1 MLTEATP
8 SRATLGYLDSIGRR
22 WRPRFSLRRLRLTQ
36 VTCAL
41 CYFRLLTVLYFRQPK
56 KAHFDATHDL
66 EELLLEDNPL
76 RARERNPKQDINKL
90 TVEYRQMEEK

>member
-1 MLTEATP
+1 M
-8 SRATLGYLDSIGRR
+8 
-22 WRPRFSLRRLRLTQ
+22 
-36 VTCAL
+36 
-41 CYFRLLTVLYFRQPK
+41 RQPK

-76 RARERNPKQDINKL
+76 RARERNPKQDLNKL